1 MSVTDLQQRIRQ
13 KKTPL
18 ALGLRPEP
26 EKLSPKILKNFT
38 DIFGPGSMAEAEALR
53 YHGTTLLDAA
63 AETLPAVML
72 HGASYLRCGMMG
84 ADVLSNLISAAHA
97 RGLYVILGMGAEEPA
112 LWQGYGADA
121 ITVDPYMGS
130 DCCDAGEQAVFA
142 LVRTCNKSGGEVQ
155 RLMAGDRPLYLAVA
169 DQMARHGA
177 SLVVG
182 TGYRLDIRDVRRQ
195 CPKSFLLLPE
205 CDGENAVPAFDEYG
219 HGAML
224 VDFDLQ
230 YAEEPAQAVP
240 AAAQL
245 LKQWVTVV

>member
-1 MSVTDLQQRIRQ
+1 
-13 KKTPL
+13 
-18 ALGLRPEP
+18 
-26 EKLSPKILKNFT
+26 
-38 DIFGPGSMAEAEALR
+38 MAEAEALR

-97 RGLYVILGMGAEEPA
+97 KGLYVILGIGAEEPA

>member
-18 ALGLRPEP
+18 ALGLRPEL

-38 DIFGPGSMAEAEALR
+38 DMLGPGSMAEAEALR

-97 RGLYVILGMGAEEPA
+97 KGLYVILGMGAEEPA

-130 DCCDAGEQAVFA
+130 APSPSCCCRSAT
-142 LVRTCNKSGGEVQ
+142 VRMPSPPSMSTATVPCWWTSICNT
-155 RLMAGDRPLYLAVA
+155 RRNRRRP
-169 DQMARHGA
+169 
-177 SLVVG
+177 
-182 TGYRLDIRDVRRQ
+182 
-195 CPKSFLLLPE
+195 CLPPRS
-205 CDGENAVPAFDEYG
+205 C
-219 HGAML
+219 
-224 VDFDLQ
+224 
-230 YAEEPAQAVP
+230 
-240 AAAQL
+240 
-245 LKQWVTVV
+245 

>member
-38 DIFGPGSMAEAEALR
+38 DMFGPGSMAEAEALR

-97 RGLYVILGMGAEEPA
+97 KGLYVILGIGAEEPA

-121 ITVDPYMGS
+121 TVDPYMGS

>member
-1 MSVTDLQQRIRQ
+1 MSITVLQQRIRQ
-13 KKTPL
+13 RKTPL
-18 ALGLRPEP
+18 ALGLRPEL

-38 DIFGPGSMAEAEALR
+38 DMLGSGSMAEVEALR
-53 YHGTTLLDAA
+53 YHSTSLLDAA
-63 AETLPAVML
+63 AERLPAVML
-72 HGASYLRCGMMG
+72 HGASYLRYGMMG
-84 ADVLSNLISAAHA
+84 ADVLANLVSAAHA
-97 RGLYVILGMGAEEPA
+97 KGLYVILGMGAEEPA

-155 RLMAGDRPLYLAVA
+155 NLMAGDRPLYLAVA
-169 DQMARHGA
+169 EQMARRGA
-177 SLVVG
+177 ALVVG
-182 TGYRLDIRDVRRQ
+182 SGYSLDIRDVRRLASQ
-195 CPKSFLLLPE
+195 SFLLLPA
-205 CDGENAVPAFDEYG
+205 CDGENALPAFDDYG

-230 YAEEPAQAVP
+230 YAAEP
-240 AAAQL
+240 AAAMDAAVQA

>member
-18 ALGLRPEP
+18 ALGLRPEL

-38 DIFGPGSMAEAEALR
+38 DMFGPGSMAEAEALR

-72 HGASYLRCGMMG
+72 HGASYLRMMG
-84 ADVLSNLISAAHA
+84 ADVLANLISAAHA
-97 RGLYVILGMGAEEPA
+97 KGLYVILGIGAEEPA

>member
-1 MSVTDLQQRIRQ
+1 MSITVLQQRIRQ
-13 KKTPL
+13 RKTPL
-18 ALGLRPEP
+18 ALGLRPEL

-38 DIFGPGSMAEAEALR
+38 DMLGSGSMAEAEALR
-53 YHGTTLLDAA
+53 YHGTSLLDAA
-63 AETLPAVML
+63 AERLPAVML
-72 HGASYLRCGMMG
+72 YGASYLRYGMMG
-84 ADVLSNLISAAHA
+84 ADVLANLVSAAHA
-97 RGLYVILGMGAEEPA
+97 KGLYVILGMGAEEPA

-155 RLMAGDRPLYLAVA
+155 NLMAGDRPLYLAVA
-169 DQMARHGA
+169 EQMARRGA
-177 SLVVG
+177 ALVVG
-182 TGYRLDIRDVRRQ
+182 SGYSLDIRDVRRLASQ
-195 CPKSFLLLPE
+195 SFLLLPA
-205 CDGENAVPAFDEYG
+205 CDGENALPAFDDYG

-230 YAEEPAQAVP
+230 YAAEP
-240 AAAQL
+240 AAAMDAAVQA

>member
-18 ALGLRPEP
+18 ALGLRPEL

-38 DIFGPGSMAEAEALR
+38 DMFGPGSMAEAEALR

-97 RGLYVILGMGAEEPA
+97 KGLYVILGIGAEEPA

-142 LVRTCNKSGGEVQ
+142 WCAPATRAVVRCSVSWPVTGRCTWRWQIRWPATVRRWWWAPATGWTSAMSGGSAPSPSCCC
-155 RLMAGDRPLYLAVA
+155 RSATARMPSPPSTSTATAPCWWTSICNTRRNRRRP
-169 DQMARHGA
+169 
-177 SLVVG
+177 
-182 TGYRLDIRDVRRQ
+182 
-195 CPKSFLLLPE
+195 CLPPRS
-205 CDGENAVPAFDEYG
+205 C
-219 HGAML
+219 
-224 VDFDLQ
+224 
-230 YAEEPAQAVP
+230 
-240 AAAQL
+240 
-245 LKQWVTVV
+245 